1 MRDLSELRALA
12 QFVARSSRSDVR
24 FHTQRVDV
32 SRRLN
37 AKIRGRTLS
46 SDSTTPNWFNW
57 DGQRL
62 SISTTKDR
70 FKYKNFTRDPRVTV
84 LIYEEPMA
92 VDYVQLRG
100 EIEIQDDADIWG
112 PTRAILGRY
121 LRADKADDY
130 IQKMKDTEERI
141 VLWLKPD
148 RIVHRNA

>member
-1 MRDLSELRALA
+1 MPNPNQIAFLDNYLST
-12 QFVARSSRSDVR
+12 SRIAVVTANGESGYPQV
-24 FHTQRVDV
+24 
-32 SRRLN
+32 
-37 AKIRGRTLS
+37 
-46 SDSTTPNWFNW
+46 TPNWFNW

-130 IQKMKDTEERI
+130 IQKMKDTEERV

>member
-1 MRDLSELRALA
+1 MPNPNQIAFLNKYLST
-12 QFVARSSRSDVR
+12 SRIAVVTANGESGYPQV
-24 FHTQRVDV
+24 
-32 SRRLN
+32 
-37 AKIRGRTLS
+37 
-46 SDSTTPNWFNW
+46 TPNWFNW

-62 SISTTKDR
+62 SISTTKNR
-70 FKYKNFTRDPRVTV
+70 LKYKNFTRDPRVTV

-130 IQKMKDTEERI
+130 IQKMKDTEERV

>member
-1 MRDLSELRALA
+1 MPNPNQIAFLNKYLST
-12 QFVARSSRSDVR
+12 SRIAVVTANGESGYPQV
-24 FHTQRVDV
+24 
-32 SRRLN
+32 
-37 AKIRGRTLS
+37 
-46 SDSTTPNWFNW
+46 TPNWFNW

-130 IQKMKDTEERI
+130 IQKMKDTEERV

-148 RIVHRNA
+148 RIVQRNA

>member
-1 MRDLSELRALA
+1 MPNPNQIAFLNKYLSTSCIAVVTANGESGYP
-12 QFVARSSRSDVR
+12 QV
-24 FHTQRVDV
+24 
-32 SRRLN
+32 
-37 AKIRGRTLS
+37 
-46 SDSTTPNWFNW
+46 TPNWFNW

-130 IQKMKDTEERI
+130 IEKMKDTEERV

>member
-1 MRDLSELRALA
+1 MPNPNQIAFLNKYLST
-12 QFVARSSRSDVR
+12 SRIAVVTANGESGYPQV
-24 FHTQRVDV
+24 
-32 SRRLN
+32 
-37 AKIRGRTLS
+37 
-46 SDSTTPNWFNW
+46 TPNWFNW

-130 IQKMKDTEERI
+130 IQKMKDTEERV

>member
-1 MRDLSELRALA
+1 MPNPNQIAFLNKYLST
-12 QFVARSSRSDVR
+12 SRIAVVTANGESGYPQV
-24 FHTQRVDV
+24 
-32 SRRLN
+32 
-37 AKIRGRTLS
+37 
-46 SDSTTPNWFNW
+46 TPNWFNW

-130 IQKMKDTEERI
+130 IQKMKDTEERV

-148 RIVHRNA
+148 RIVRRNA

>member
-1 MRDLSELRALA
+1 MPNPNQIAFLNKYLST
-12 QFVARSSRSDVR
+12 SRIAVVTANGESGYPQV
-24 FHTQRVDV
+24 
-32 SRRLN
+32 
-37 AKIRGRTLS
+37 
-46 SDSTTPNWFNW
+46 TPNWFNW

>member
-1 MRDLSELRALA
+1 MPNPNQIAFLNKYLST
-12 QFVARSSRSDVR
+12 SRIAVVTANGESGYPQV
-24 FHTQRVDV
+24 
-32 SRRLN
+32 
-37 AKIRGRTLS
+37 
-46 SDSTTPNWFNW
+46 TPNWFNW

-148 RIVHRNA
+148 RIVQRNA